1 MCAKHFA
8 TAPVGRAMDLDQFR
22 AVSVA
27 ALQVKPG
34 FLLTFRHPCL
44 WLRMPARSVTYVR
57 RQSAKALEVLCIG
70 CMEDTATAGSAVPG
84 RGCSLVPE
92 QVLHLLHVSFGRAR
106 WTSFGCAISGWLR
119 RKHSSLHRCSTLT
132 EGRNRLLEVALE
144 RYAANDA
151 AGPLYY
157 IYLDGD
163 VRLEEV
169 KDFGTQCERL
179 TIRTR
184 AHRRCFDLQA
194 ETPAMRG
201 VHLKR
206 TSRSGN
212 LQ

>member
-1 MCAKHFA
+1 M
-8 TAPVGRAMDLDQFR
+8 FR
-22 AVSVA
+22 
-27 ALQVKPG
+27 LG
-34 FLLTFRHPCL
+34 
-44 WLRMPARSVTYVR
+44 
-57 RQSAKALEVLCIG
+57 
-70 CMEDTATAGSAVPG
+70 G
-84 RGCSLVPE
+84 RGGLPLAVR
-92 QVLHLLHVSFGRAR
+92 FRG
-106 WTSFGCAISGWLR
+106 GCAESIQY
-119 RKHSSLHRCSTLT
+119 SLHRCSTLT

-169 KDFGTQCERL
+169 KDFGKQCERL
-179 TIRTR
+179 VRFERGRTGDG
-184 AHRRCFDLQA
+184 CFDMQA

-201 VHLKR
+201 VHLKL